1 MFNDKRSF
9 FIFFFI
15 ILVVSITPASAWSL
29 SEACTN
35 PLNTNPNIVIQDK
48 KPTLDN
54 ETSLKAIEKET
65 SQIQGYSDSLNHD
78 LEYVK
83 SRAGDY
89 GWKFWKWP
97 KITADIIKTLFTM
110 TDTANKMSGTSVKLQ
125 DEANKLNAETK
136 SGSNNN
142 GNAASYEEDARY
154 MANELTKLMNTTFT
168 AKKVKASELKKGDI
182 VQYISQGKYPR
193 YLEVID
199 IIYPEN
205 TTKNTERQIL
215 NQPDN
220 TPIIILKGTGDKT
233 IPIPCIDECTELTPP
248 NTTDFRNT
256 LQNTV
261 QLQETQINQTLKD
274 AGKTEKTGK
283 KLKTGYTVCFRI
295 ATALG
300 SIAAISAAVAL
311 TTTPIPPVSA
321 PIWAMAGTL
330 TGTAG
335 VVGII
340 GGILY
345 GIYKSYED
353 KANELEN
360 SANLNKQDLTNYT
373 KLDERVYNMNVSV
386 FEGIPTIKKPPINN
400 WKELQ
405 GIVVKNPHH
414 GDLLLGPGLQFL
426 YGPHKDYIGED
437 QFKIQIINKYGQMLG
452 YLVVNVHIKPIPV
465 LEIPPEA

>member
-1 MFNDKRSF
+1 MVTL
-9 FIFFFI
+9 
-15 ILVVSITPASAWSL
+15 LVVSIPPVSAWSL
-29 SEACTN
+29 SEAYGNTLNHKLVMQNIN
-35 PLNTNPNIVIQDK
+35 PTGN
-48 KPTLDN
+48 N

-65 SQIQGYSDSLNHD
+65 SQIQGYVDSLNHD
-78 LEYVK
+78 LDYVK

-97 KITADIIKTLFTM
+97 KITADIIKTLFNM
-110 TDTANKMSGTSVKLQ
+110 TDTANKMSGTSVKLK

-142 GNAASYEEDARY
+142 DNAASYEEDARY
-154 MANELTKLMNTTFT
+154 MANELTKRMNTTFT
-168 AKKVKASELKKGDI
+168 VKKVKATELKKGAI
-182 VQYISQGKYPR
+182 VQYISQDKYPR

-233 IPIPCIDECTELTPP
+233 IPIPCIDCMEITP
-248 NTTDFRNT
+248 NYTTDFGTT

-261 QLQETQINQTLKD
+261 QIQETQIKQTLND
-274 AGKTEKTGK
+274 AEKKEKTGK
-283 KLKTGYTVCFRI
+283 RLKTGSMVCF
-295 ATALG
+295 
-300 SIAAISAAVAL
+300 SIAAVLAGIAVISAAVAL

-321 PIWAMAGTL
+321 PIWVMAGTL
-330 TGTAG
+330 AGTA
-335 VVGII
+335 VVLGII
-340 GGILY
+340 SGILY
-345 GIYKSYED
+345 GIYKSYEE
-353 KANELEN
+353 KANELKE

-373 KLDERVYNMNVSV
+373 KLDERVYNMDVSV
-386 FEGIPTIKKPPINN
+386 FEGIPTIKKSPIVD

-405 GIVVKNPHH
+405 GMVMEKPCH

-426 YGPHKDYIGED
+426 YGPYKDYIGDD
-437 QFKIQIINKYGQMLG
+437 QFKIQITNKYGQILG